1 MLFLWHKNPRPSP
14 PLGAAAS
21 PQDLAAGDKTIK
33 RACGASTGLQPGGRS
48 PYNKMKIDAK
58 RRAPFSAPSCK
69 KAQANKTPVLFLW
82 HKNPRPS
89 PPLGAAASPQDLAAG
104 DKTIKRACGASTGL
118 QPGGRSPYNKMKID
132 AKRRAPFSAPSCKK
146 AQANKTPVLFLWHEN
161 PRPRPPLGAVKI
173 RANERRGQTFLDKIK
188 VKPNLWK
195 LKNLKTTSPNS
206 SKENPPHLCRH
217 HLR

>member
-1 MLFLWHKNPRPSP
+1 MVEHQLPKLRVAGSSPVFRSKLQESTSEQNACAFLWHKNLRPSP

-82 HKNPRPS
+82 HMNPRPS
-89 PPLGAAASPQDLAAG
+89 PS
-104 DKTIKRACGASTGL
+104 
-118 QPGGRSPYNKMKID
+118 
-132 AKRRAPFSAPSCKK
+132 
-146 AQANKTPVLFLWHEN
+146 
-161 PRPRPPLGAVKI
+161 LGAVKI
-173 RANERRGQTFLDKIK
+173 RAN
-188 VKPNLWK
+188 
-195 LKNLKTTSPNS
+195 
-206 SKENPPHLCRH
+206 
-217 HLR
+217 